1 MQKLKSY
8 DGYMF
13 IYFCFAL
20 YSTHNSKKKKSP
32 LPGSNRRPSPCKGDV
47 ITNYTKR
54 TYSECVNFPKF
65 FGLRTFF
72 NFF

>member
-20 YSTHNSKKKKSP
+20 YSTHNSKKKEKSTTGFEP
-32 LPGSNRRPSPCKGDV
+32 A
-47 ITNYTKR
+47 
-54 TYSECVNFPKF
+54 
-65 FGLRTFF
+65 TFSV
-72 NFF
+72 